1 MSITIRTAFAAAA
14 LAGAGLLAAPAA
26 QAAVTTGPVQA
37 AVTAGPVQAAAL
49 PSCVSTTTW
58 MSGIRYVKVT
68 NNCSTTKRAK
78 VLFRTG
84 GTNSPCKTLAPGASF
99 THGSRG
105 VYFKTE
111 SC

>member
-14 LAGAGLLAAPAA
+14 LAGAGLIAVPAAA
-26 QAAVTTGPVQA
+26 QAATVT
-37 AVTAGPVQAAAL
+37 GPVQAAAL

-58 MSGIRYVKVT
+58 FSGMRYVKVT
-68 NNCSTTKRAK
+68 NNCSSTQRAK
-78 VLFRTG
+78 VFFRAG
-84 GTNSPCKTLAPGASF
+84 GTNSPCKTLASGASF

-105 VYFKTE
+105 VYHKTE